1 MVCKLPL
8 FYEIEMDLKEL
19 VIIDAST
26 VLAGPSV
33 GMFFAELG
41 AKVIKVEHPLHGDVT
56 RKWKL
61 PTEDKNSSVSAYFSA
76 VNYKKEYQKLDYTI
90 EADYNQFLKLVEQA
104 DILITNFKKG
114 DAEKF
119 NLTDDVLFAKNPQ
132 LIHGKISGFGKHSDR
147 VAYDLIVQAESGFM
161 SMNGTPESG
170 PVKMP
175 VALIDVLTA
184 HQLKEGLLVALINR
198 ISTCKGG
205 VVEASLYESAVASL
219 INQATNYLH
228 ENFIPQRI
236 GSLHPN
242 IAPYG
247 EIFKTKDQHYIT
259 FAIGSNTHFEKLCSF
274 LNLSEL
280 THDARFS
287 DNQSRVI
294 NRFLLKDILQ
304 AKIELVAADEIL
316 EAMHRLF
323 VPVGKIKAL
332 DEVLNDKNTQ
342 HLVLE
347 EQIDGVLTKRLKSVV
362 FHLN

>member
-1 MVCKLPL
+1 MKVASF

-41 AKVIKVEHPLHGDVT
+41 ARVIKVEHPRNGDVT

-61 PTEDKNSSVSAYFSA
+61 PTEDKNSSVSAYFSS
-76 VNYKKEYQKLDYTI
+76 VNYKKEYQKLDYTV
-90 EADYNQFLKLVEQA
+90 EADYNQFLKLIEQA

-184 HQLKEGLLVALINR
+184 HQLKEGILVALINR
-198 ISTCKGG
+198 ISSNKGC

-228 ENFIPQRI
+228 EKFIPQRI

-280 THDARFS
+280 TQDARFS

-294 NRFLLKDILQ
+294 NRFFLKDILQ

-347 EQIDGVLTKRLKSVV
+347 EQIDGVPTKRLKSVV